1 MRAYWERGFLGGTSG
16 KEHTWQ
22 CRECKRCVSHLS
34 VRRIPWRRAGQPTPV
49 FLPGE
54 SHGQR
59 SLEGHGSMGSQ
70 RVGHYWSSLALTH
83 TESETGGLGKTHV
96 IEVCEKRA
104 RSLHFMLIEKGRQG
118 NFQLRYDLVFIIK
131 KLFWLLWG
139 DVTTEWGGTEVQT
152 VGPVMRLFLVAIQ
165 VRDVDSL
172 DQKKKKKKNPINA
185 CYSFCACCV
194 HLLQV
199 GSASD

>member
-1 MRAYWERGFLGGTSG
+1 M
-16 KEHTWQ
+16 
-22 CRECKRCVSHLS
+22 
-34 VRRIPWRRAGQPTPV
+34 
-49 FLPGE
+49 
-54 SHGQR
+54 
-59 SLEGHGSMGSQ
+59 
-70 RVGHYWSSLALTH
+70 
-83 TESETGGLGKTHV
+83 
-96 IEVCEKRA
+96 
-104 RSLHFMLIEKGRQG
+104 
-118 NFQLRYDLVFIIK
+118 
-131 KLFWLLWG
+131 
-139 DVTTEWGGTEVQT
+139 QT